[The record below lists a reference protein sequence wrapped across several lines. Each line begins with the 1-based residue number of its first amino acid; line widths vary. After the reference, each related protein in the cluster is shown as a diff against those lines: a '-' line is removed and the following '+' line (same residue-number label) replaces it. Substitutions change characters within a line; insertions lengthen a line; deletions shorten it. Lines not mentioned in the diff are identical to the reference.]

1 MPWFRASQWKNHG
14 PGHGAG
20 TAVQFAIYEV
30 PQTPESQGNGG
41 GDNYCIRAF
50 PERDLTAA
58 SKDESCEY
66 GANESTMKR
75 HTAVPDSDYFERM
88 LQVVGVVGELVE
100 KNVAE
105 AGSKDKA
112 DGQGKDEILEL
123 SPYET

>member
-1 MPWFRASQWKNHG
+1 MPWFRASQRKHHG
-14 PGHGAG
+14 PGHGTG
-20 TAVQFAIYEV
+20 PAVKFAIYEV
-30 PQTPESQGNGG
+30 PQATESQGNGD
-41 GDNYCIRAF
+41 GDNYCISAL
-50 PERDLTAA
+50 PERDLATANE
-58 SKDESCEY
+58 DETCEY
-66 GANESTMKR
+66 GTNESTMKR

-100 KNVAE
+100 KNVTE